1 MKPFINFFLFMLT
14 VASLAAQPAK
24 IIVFRHAEEAADG
37 SKESLSIRGQER
49 AMALVPML
57 TQTPE
62 LIAGNTPLMLFATK
76 ISRHTTNN
84 HTHETLE
91 PLASQLG
98 LKIDAP
104 YANSDYEALA
114 RHVLT
119 SATCKEKTILICWTH
134 SGIPGLVAALGV
146 IPEPVPWSKDVY
158 DRLLVVTY
166 DRGTAKMVKLPQKLL
181 FGDRSH

>member
-57 TQTPE
+57 TQTPG
-62 LIAGNTPLMLFATK
+62 LIPNNTQVVMFATK

-91 PLASQLG
+91 PLACQLG

-104 YANSDYEALA
+104 YANSDSESLA
-114 RHVLT
+114 RHILT
-119 SATCKEKTILICWTH
+119 SPAYKDKTVLICWTH
-134 SGIPGLVAALGV
+134 SHIPELLVALG
-146 IPEPVPWSKDVY
+146 ITSERKPWPKEAY
-158 DRLLVVTY
+158 DRLIVVTY
-166 DRGTAKMVKLPQKLL
+166 SEGAARMVNLPQKLL
-181 FGDRSH
+181 FGDSRH

>member
-104 YANSDYEALA
+104 YANSE
-114 RHVLT
+114 
-119 SATCKEKTILICWTH
+119 
-134 SGIPGLVAALGV
+134 
-146 IPEPVPWSKDVY
+146 
-158 DRLLVVTY
+158 
-166 DRGTAKMVKLPQKLL
+166 
-181 FGDRSH
+181 